1 VEADV
6 AALCRAVKC
15 LPACLR
21 ALSARPASPRQ
32 LVLVCPA
39 DAALPAVLQAPV
51 LLEAMSYRSGHH
63 STSDD
68 SSRWVGQAGGWMDG
82 WMVAGGST
90 GAKHWCTVL
99 DWVLGSGGWLPALL

>member
-1 VEADV
+1 MPRCEVLAG
-6 AALCRAVKC
+6 
-15 LPACLR
+15 LPA

-32 LVLVCPA
+32 LILVCPA

-82 WMVAGGST
+82 RWWRLLQQVAALVPST
-90 GAKHWCTVL
+90 GAQC
-99 DWVLGSGGWLPALL
+99 